1 MYVLCIYVWMDVH
14 NWIDRKLLRYFG
26 RTINRMF
33 LIPFSRSS
41 FFPSKTFCQK
51 LNSSSLCRLVTGC
64 PCASESVKTLV
75 FLGKSPYGL
84 LLPTSCWILVLYFWK
99 LMIFLFHVCVSIFL
113 SWLVCI
119 CYFVS
124 AWFFWG
130 GWRGER
136 G

>member
-1 MYVLCIYVWMDVH
+1 MDVH

-51 LNSSSLCRLVTGC
+51 LNSSSLSRLVTGC

-99 LMIFLFHVCVSIFL
+99 LMIFFISCVCVYFFKLISMYLLFCISMVFL
-113 SWLVCI
+113 RRVE
-119 CYFVS
+119 
-124 AWFFWG
+124 G
-130 GWRGER
+130 
-136 G
+136 